1 MPDKGQIREMFD
13 GIAPA
18 YDRLNHL
25 LSLGADRAWR
35 RRSLRGAITPQS
47 PQNILDIACGTGDLS
62 LEIARR
68 MHPDSHVTSVDIS
81 QKMLEIMK
89 DKVLENNMGNKIS
102 ILNADAISLPFPD
115 KSFNLTTIAFG
126 IRNFEDR
133 CAALKEVLR
142 VLDHGGKLLILEL
155 SEPSNPLFR
164 KFYESGFGKLAP
176 LLGGKLSGKKKA
188 YEYLPES
195 IKAFPDKEKWMATM
209 RECGFTD
216 VTHKAYTFGVCR
228 LYTGTKV

>member
-102 ILNADAISLPFPD
+102 ILKILVRLMVLF
-115 KSFNLTTIAFG
+115 LIA
-126 IRNFEDR
+126 
-133 CAALKEVLR
+133 
-142 VLDHGGKLLILEL
+142 LI
-155 SEPSNPLFR
+155 
-164 KFYESGFGKLAP
+164 
-176 LLGGKLSGKKKA
+176 
-188 YEYLPES
+188 
-195 IKAFPDKEKWMATM
+195 
-209 RECGFTD
+209 
-216 VTHKAYTFGVCR
+216 
-228 LYTGTKV
+228 